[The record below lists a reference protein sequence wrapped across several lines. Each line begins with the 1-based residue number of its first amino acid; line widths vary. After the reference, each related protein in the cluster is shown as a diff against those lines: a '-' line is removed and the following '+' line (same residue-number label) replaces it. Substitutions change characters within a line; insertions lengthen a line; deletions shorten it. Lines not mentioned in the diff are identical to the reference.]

1 MVWSLAAARE
11 KGVSVDEGR
20 LKEWTDWATDW
31 HHFAAPI
38 KDVVPEREKTVG
50 GQSDAIAQLLLG
62 RACGDVQGNQPQ
74 WAVDYSKDLAK
85 GQQADGSW
93 TPGGQ
98 LPSQK
103 RPKRE
108 TQEVSTMWALLA
120 LGASHAEGNSLSA
133 LVDKGRGWLGKDTI
147 GKSTEWWATRYML
160 EKQFGTADK
169 AEQYRGELL
178 KRQRPDG
185 GWGWLCDDDSDAL
198 GTGIALY
205 SLRDD
210 KKHTAH
216 EAIIKACQFLA
227 KTQHEDGSWAVRGTK
242 ENRKAKVEATSTF
255 WGTCWAV
262 IGLSASL
269 ND

>member
-1 MVWSLAAARE
+1 MVWSLTAANQ
-11 KGVSVDEGR
+11 KGISIDQGR

-31 HHFAAPI
+31 HHFAAPV
-38 KDVVPEREKTVG
+38 KDVVPEREKTITG
-50 GQSDAIAQLLLG
+50 HNDAVAQLLLG
-62 RACGDVQGNQPQ
+62 SAHGDRRVNEPQ
-74 WAVDYSKDLAK
+74 WVLDYPKYLAK

-120 LGASHAEGNSLSA
+120 LGTSHVEGDSFSA
-133 LVDKGRGWLGKDTI
+133 IVAKGRGWLGNETI
-147 GKSTEWWATRYML
+147 GKSTEWWATRFLL
-160 EKQFGTADK
+160 ERQFGSTDK
-169 AEQYRGELL
+169 SGHYRDELV
-178 KRQRPDG
+178 KRQRADG

-205 SLRDD
+205 SLGNEKQDALRPV
-210 KKHTAH
+210 
-216 EAIIKACQFLA
+216 IVKARQFLA
-227 KTQHEDGSWAVRGTK
+227 KSQREDGSWAVRGTK
-242 ENRKAKVEATSTF
+242 ENKKDRVEATSTF

-262 IGLSASL
+262 IGLCASL
-269 ND
+269 DD